1 MHCGTLPSDE
11 IAGEGDIQR
20 QKESMKK
27 TEEKVRL
34 HRRKEV
40 DDVDNLHTISHDLL
54 QEGGVSSLEPTN
66 QARCNATLPWRAVH
80 VLYVAHVAIGFWR
93 TTFDAV
99 LPLMLKDERFTG
111 HVDASTM
118 ITVLGY
124 GTAAYVLGKTFAGL
138 FVDQVITRFGAKV
151 VLVLGLASPA
161 LASAIIGTLVYTLAS
176 TFAEGAMTFLIVCF
190 CAGRVLEAN
199 VWPSMTRTVQLW
211 FSPEDSARAWGV
223 LSTSSRV
230 GYISADIL
238 YGALIELGFNW
249 GQLFLATSGFLFL
262 AICLVFAFLPCEP
275 PQNVAA
281 AEANT
286 REEESKHL
294 IHLQN
299 QPTAPPQGRGG
310 HATANEGYWLAMVK
324 RGVFWGIL
332 ITVGALTSV
341 AKVKSLAP
349 LFLNKYVGL
358 SVGYSTM
365 TTSLFS
371 VGGAV
376 SALVGG
382 YVWPALSPTSR
393 TKLVGG
399 LTAIL
404 VASFASLAFMVQTGI
419 RSGFLS
425 VALLLVVGLSFG
437 LPYYVPSNVF
447 AVTFGKHKSGGV
459 TAVLDVFG
467 YGCEILLLMLTSYI
481 LQHSSAKNCDPGS
494 DCANGF
500 VQYWMLYSVVSCIGC
515 VSATYFMHLAGAQ
528 VQ

>member
-1 MHCGTLPSDE
+1 MK
-11 IAGEGDIQR
+11 QR
-20 QKESMKK
+20 GCMKK
-27 TEEKVRL
+27 KEEKVRL

-40 DDVDNLHTISHDLL
+40 DDVDILHT
-54 QEGGVSSLEPTN
+54 VSYDKQNVYSLEPTN
-66 QARCNATLPWRAVH
+66 KALPRRVVN
-80 VLYVAHVAIGFWR
+80 VLYVAHVAVGFWR

-124 GTAAYVLGKTFAGL
+124 GTFAYVLGKTFAGL
-138 FVDQVITRFGAKV
+138 CVDQVITRFGAKV

-190 CAGRVLEAN
+190 CAGRVFEAN
-199 VWPSMTRTVQLW
+199 VYPSMTRTVQLW
-211 FSPEDSARAWGV
+211 FSPEDSARACVV
-223 LSTSSRV
+223 LSTSTRV

-286 REEESKHL
+286 REEESKQL

-299 QPTAPPQGRGG
+299 QPQAPQGRGG
-310 HATANEGYWLAMVK
+310 ANEGYWLAMVK
-324 RGVFWGIL
+324 RRIFWGIL
-332 ITVGALTSV
+332 ITVGALTSMG
-341 AKVKSLAP
+341 KIKSLAP

-358 SVGYSTM
+358 SAGYSRM
-365 TTSLFS
+365 ATSLFS
-371 VGGAV
+371 VGAVV

-382 YVWPALSPTSR
+382 YVWPKLSPTSR

-404 VASFASLAFMVQTGI
+404 AASFASLAFMVQTGT

-437 LPYYVPSNVF
+437 LPYCVPSNVF
-447 AVTFGKHKSGGV
+447 AVAFGKHNSGGV

-467 YGCEILLLMLTSYI
+467 YGCEILLLILTSYI
-481 LQHSSAKNCDPGS
+481 LQHSSAKDCDPGS

-500 VQYWMLYSVVSCIGC
+500 AQYWMLYSVVSCIGC